1 MYYSLIVIFGSF
13 LGYLYQGNIFMCLYV
28 EVVAFVHNSPVNL
41 SSLLCVCVGVLI
53 CACVCIDAE
62 VLLQSC
68 CYYAII

>member
-41 SSLLCVCVGVLI
+41 SSLLCVCG
-53 CACVCIDAE
+53 CVDMC
-62 VLLQSC
+62 VRV
-68 CYYAII
+68 Y